1 MGSLIT
7 PTIGAAKTENTAAKQ
22 SQISSLTAMIHR
34 YQYLLIV
41 FTGLLKGC
49 FVLLFVMLSALLMM
63 LLLILLLVSLL
74 KPSLLPS
81 SLRRSSLLAPSLL
94 ASCLFV
100 FLPTAQAQ
108 DDLTAENIP
117 ALSSEESLDLTPEHA
132 PELAP
137 ELKQELHPS
146 LDTVLEPL
154 IPDNALTPTDDA
166 EVKGKLALEDLR
178 SFVTAF
184 NHIRNAYVEEVDD
197 KTLLQNAIKGML
209 TQLDP
214 HSNYLEPESFEDLQV
229 SATGEFGGLGLEVGI
244 EDGLIKVISPID
256 DTPAQK
262 AGMESGDLI
271 IKIDNQPVKG
281 LGLGEAV
288 KKMRGPKGSA
298 IDLTVVRQGVPQP
311 IELTLIRDVI
321 SVVSVRSRV
330 LEEHYAYLRIAQFQ
344 GNTGVDLKKVL
355 TKLKDEQTINGVI
368 LDLRNN
374 PGGVLQAAVEVVD
387 AFIEEGLIVYTEG
400 RIRESASRFEARS
413 GDETFTWPLVVL
425 INGGSASASEI
436 VAGALQDHKRAV
448 ILGTNSFGKGS
459 VQTVIQLSET
469 RGMKLTT
476 ARYFTPKGRSIQAQ
490 GIVPDIV
497 VERAKITKLKSKGQI
512 FEADLH
518 GHLSN
523 GNSDANSSDS
533 KESREPKDA
542 DEELGTKDNQLYE
555 ALTLLKGLNILSGN
569 KYSQQ

>member
-1 MGSLIT
+1 V
-7 PTIGAAKTENTAAKQ
+7 
-22 SQISSLTAMIHR
+22 
-34 YQYLLIV
+34 LL
-41 FTGLLKGC
+41 
-49 FVLLFVMLSALLMM
+49 FVLLFVMSSALLIM
-63 LLLILLLVSLL
+63 LPLMSVLNSQ
-74 KPSLLPS
+74 S
-81 SLRRSSLLAPSLL
+81 RRLHLLAPSLL
-94 ASCLFV
+94 ASCLLIFM
-100 FLPTAQAQ
+100 PATQAQ
-108 DDLTAENIP
+108 DDLSPTEIP
-117 ALSSEESLDLTPEHA
+117 TLSSDEASDITPDLNSEVA

-137 ELKQELHPS
+137 
-146 LDTVLEPL
+146 L
-154 IPDNALTPTDDA
+154 IPENALTPTDDT

-209 TQLDP
+209 TELDP
-214 HSNYLEPESFEDLQV
+214 HSNYLEPESYEDLQV
-229 SATGEFGGLGLEVGI
+229 SASGEFGGLGLEVGL

-288 KKMRGPKGSA
+288 KKMRGPKGSS
-298 IDLTVVRQGVPQP
+298 IDLTIVRQGVPQP

-344 GNTGVDLKKVL
+344 GNTGADLKKAL
-355 TKLKDEQTINGVI
+355 AKLKAEKNINGVI

-387 AFIEEGLIVYTEG
+387 AFIEEGLVVYTEG
-400 RIRESASRFEARS
+400 RIRESASRFEARP
-413 GDETFTWPLVVL
+413 GDETFSWPLVVL

-436 VAGALQDHKRAV
+436 VAGALQDHNRAI

-490 GIVPDIV
+490 GIVPDII
-497 VERAKITKLKSKGQI
+497 VERAKITKLKPKGQI

-518 GHLSN
+518 GHLESIN
-523 GNSDANSSDS
+523 DRSSS
-533 KESREPKDA
+533 KEKSEVLNA
-542 DEELGTKDNQLYE
+542 DEELVTKDNQLYE

-569 KYSQQ
+569 KYSQE

>member
-1 MGSLIT
+1 MLS
-7 PTIGAAKTENTAAKQ
+7 
-22 SQISSLTAMIHR
+22 
-34 YQYLLIV
+34 V
-41 FTGLLKGC
+41 F
-49 FVLLFVMLSALLMM
+49 LSALLMA
-63 LLLILLLVSLL
+63 LLLTVFL
-74 KPSLLPS
+74 KPSLLP
-81 SLRRSSLLAPSLL
+81 LTLPRIRCLAPSLL
-94 ASCLFV
+94 AGCLFA
-100 FLPTAQAQ
+100 FLPAAQAQ
-108 DDLTAENIP
+108 NDLTAESLP
-117 ALSSEESLDLTPEHA
+117 VLSSEESLDLAPKQS
-132 PELAP
+132 PELVP

-146 LDTVLEPL
+146 LDNALEPL

-209 TQLDP
+209 TELDP
-214 HSNYLEPESFEDLQV
+214 HSNYLEPESYEDLQV

-344 GNTGVDLKKVL
+344 GNTGADLKKSL
-355 TKLKDEQTINGVI
+355 AKLKDQQNINGVI

-413 GDETFTWPLVVL
+413 GDETYTWPLVVL

-490 GIVPDIV
+490 GITPDII
-497 VERAKITKLKSKGQI
+497 VERAKITKLKPKGQI

-518 GHLSN
+518 GHLENTNDGS
-523 GNSDANSSDS
+523 S
-533 KESREPKDA
+533 KENDEELNA
-542 DEELGTKDNQLYE
+542 DEELVTKDNQLYE

-569 KYSQQ
+569 KYLPQ

>member
-1 MGSLIT
+1 M
-7 PTIGAAKTENTAAKQ
+7 
-22 SQISSLTAMIHR
+22 
-34 YQYLLIV
+34 LLIV
-41 FTGLLKGC
+41 LNLPMRQRQL
-49 FVLLFVMLSALLMM
+49 FVLSLMM
-63 LLLILLLVSLL
+63 LCVLT
-74 KPSLLPS
+74 
-81 SLRRSSLLAPSLL
+81 L
-94 ASCLFV
+94 ASISY
-100 FLPTAQAQ
+100 AQ
-108 DDLTAENIP
+108 DDL
-117 ALSSEESLDLTPEHA
+117 SSDLPSDLPSELTPEFA
-132 PELAP
+132 PELSP
-137 ELKQELHPS
+137 
-146 LDTVLEPL
+146 VLEPL
-154 IPDNALTPTDDA
+154 HPENTLTPTDSTQ
-166 EVKGKLALEDLR
+166 VKGKLALEDLR

-209 TQLDP
+209 TELDP
-214 HSNYLEPESFEDLQV
+214 HSNYLEPESYEDLQV
-229 SATGEFGGLGLEVGI
+229 NASGEFGGLGLEVGI
-244 EDGLIKVISPID
+244 EDGFIKVIAPID

-271 IKIDNQPVKG
+271 IKIDSQPVKG

-288 KKMRGPKGSA
+288 KQMRGPKGSS

-311 IELTLIRDVI
+311 IELTLVRDII

-330 LEEHYAYLRIAQFQ
+330 LEDHYAYLRIAQFQ
-344 GNTGVDLKKVL
+344 GNTGVDLKKAL
-355 TKLKDEQTINGVI
+355 AKLKVEQSINGVI

-400 RIRESASRFEARS
+400 RIRESASRFEARAN
-413 GDETFTWPLVVL
+413 DETFNWPLVVL

-469 RGMKLTT
+469 RGIKLTT

-490 GIVPDIV
+490 GIVPDIT
-497 VERAKITKLKSKGQI
+497 VERAKITKLKSNGQI

-518 GHLSN
+518 GHLEN
-523 GNSDANSSDS
+523 TNDESSEADNN
-533 KESREPKDA
+533 KALNA
-542 DEELGTKDNQLYE
+542 DEELVSKDNQLYE
-555 ALTLLKGLNILSGN
+555 ALTLLKGLNILSAS
-569 KYSQQ
+569 KY

>member
-1 MGSLIT
+1 M
-7 PTIGAAKTENTAAKQ
+7 
-22 SQISSLTAMIHR
+22 
-34 YQYLLIV
+34 
-41 FTGLLKGC
+41 
-49 FVLLFVMLSALLMM
+49 LLFVMLSVFLSALLMT
-63 LLLILLLVSLL
+63 LLLTALL
-74 KPSLLPS
+74 KPSLLP
-81 SLRRSSLLAPSLL
+81 LTLPRIRFLAPSLL
-94 ASCLFV
+94 AGCLFA
-100 FLPTAQAQ
+100 FLPAAQAQ
-108 DDLTAENIP
+108 DDLTAESIP
-117 ALSSEESLDLTPEHA
+117 ALSSEESSDLTPERT
-132 PELAP
+132 PDLAP

-146 LDTVLEPL
+146 LDNALEPL
-154 IPDNALTPTDDA
+154 LPDNALTPTDDA

-209 TQLDP
+209 TELDP
-214 HSNYLEPESFEDLQV
+214 HSSYLEPESYEDLQV
-229 SATGEFGGLGLEVGI
+229 SATGEFGGLGLEVGV

-288 KKMRGPKGSA
+288 KRMRGPKGSA
-298 IDLTVVRQGVPQP
+298 IDLTIVRQGVPQP

-344 GNTGVDLKKVL
+344 GNTGADLKKSL
-355 TKLKDEQTINGVI
+355 AKLKDQQSINGVI

-413 GDETFTWPLVVL
+413 GDETYTWPLVVL

-490 GIVPDIV
+490 GITPDII
-497 VERAKITKLKSKGQI
+497 VERAKITKLKPKGQI

-518 GHLSN
+518 GHLENTNDGS
-523 GNSDANSSDS
+523 S
-533 KESREPKDA
+533 KENKEVLSA
-542 DEELGTKDNQLYE
+542 DEELVTKDNQLYE

>member
-1 MGSLIT
+1 V
-7 PTIGAAKTENTAAKQ
+7 
-22 SQISSLTAMIHR
+22 
-34 YQYLLIV
+34 LL
-41 FTGLLKGC
+41 
-49 FVLLFVMLSALLMM
+49 FVLLFVMSSALLIM
-63 LLLILLLVSLL
+63 LPLMSVLNSQ
-74 KPSLLPS
+74 S
-81 SLRRSSLLAPSLL
+81 RRLHLLAPSLL
-94 ASCLFV
+94 ASCLLIFM
-100 FLPTAQAQ
+100 PATQAQ
-108 DDLTAENIP
+108 DDLSPTEIP
-117 ALSSEESLDLTPEHA
+117 TLSSDEASDITPDLNSEVA

-146 LDTVLEPL
+146 LDADLAPL
-154 IPDNALTPTDDA
+154 IPENALTPTDDT

-209 TQLDP
+209 TELDP
-214 HSNYLEPESFEDLQV
+214 HSNYLEPESYEDLQV
-229 SATGEFGGLGLEVGI
+229 SASGEFGGLGLEVGL
-244 EDGLIKVISPID
+244 EDGLIIVISPID

-288 KKMRGPKGSA
+288 KKMRGPKGSS
-298 IDLTVVRQGVPQP
+298 IDLTIVRQGVPQP

-344 GNTGVDLKKVL
+344 GNTGADLKKAL
-355 TKLKDEQTINGVI
+355 AKLKAEKNINGVI

-387 AFIEEGLIVYTEG
+387 AFIEEGLVVYTEG
-400 RIRESASRFEARS
+400 RIRESASRFEARP
-413 GDETFTWPLVVL
+413 GDETFSWPLVVL

-436 VAGALQDHKRAV
+436 VAGALQDHNRAI

-490 GIVPDIV
+490 GIVPDII
-497 VERAKITKLKSKGQI
+497 VERAKITKLKPKGQI

-518 GHLSN
+518 GHLESIN
-523 GNSDANSSDS
+523 DRSSS
-533 KESREPKDA
+533 KEKSEVLNA
-542 DEELGTKDNQLYE
+542 DEELVTKDNQLYE

-569 KYSQQ
+569 KYSQE

>member
-1 MGSLIT
+1 M
-7 PTIGAAKTENTAAKQ
+7 
-22 SQISSLTAMIHR
+22 
-34 YQYLLIV
+34 
-41 FTGLLKGC
+41 
-49 FVLLFVMLSALLMM
+49 LLFKLLSKLPFKTPSCQCHLLTQALLT
-63 LLLILLLVSLL
+63 LCLSFVTTATFAQDE
-74 KPSLLPS
+74 LPS
-81 SLRRSSLLAPSLL
+81 ELE
-94 ASCLFV
+94 
-100 FLPTAQAQ
+100 
-108 DDLTAENIP
+108 LTSELTPEIKP
-117 ALSSEESLDLTPEHA
+117 AIEPDLTP
-132 PELAP
+132 
-137 ELKQELHPS
+137 
-146 LDTVLEPL
+146 L
-154 IPDNALTPTDDA
+154 IPENALTPTDDA

-197 KTLLQNAIKGML
+197 KVLLQNAIKGML
-209 TQLDP
+209 TELDP
-214 HSNYLEPESFEDLQV
+214 HSNYLEPESYEDLQV
-229 SATGEFGGLGLEVGI
+229 NATGEFGGLGLEVGI
-244 EDGLIKVISPID
+244 EDGFIKVIAPID

-288 KKMRGPKGSA
+288 KKMRGPKGSP

-330 LEEHYAYLRIAQFQ
+330 LEDHYGYFRIAQFQ
-344 GNTGVDLKKVL
+344 GNTGIDLKKAL
-355 TKLKDEQTINGVI
+355 AKFKQEQSINGVI

-387 AFIEEGLIVYTEG
+387 AFIDEGLIVYTKG

-413 GDETFTWPLVVL
+413 GDETFDWPLIVL

-436 VAGALQDHKRAV
+436 VAGALQDHKRAI

-459 VQTVIQLSET
+459 VQSVIQLSET

-490 GIVPDIV
+490 GIVPDIT
-497 VERAKITKLKSKGQI
+497 VERAKITKLKPGGQI
-512 FEADLH
+512 FESDLH
-518 GHLSN
+518 GHLEN
-523 GNSDANSSDS
+523 TNDDKSSD
-533 KESREPKDA
+533 KDESEVLSA
-542 DEELGTKDNQLYE
+542 DEELISSDNQLYE
-555 ALTLLKGLNILSGN
+555 ALTLLKGLTILRGN
-569 KYSQQ
+569 HY

>member
-1 MGSLIT
+1 MIT
-7 PTIGAAKTENTAAKQ
+7 
-22 SQISSLTAMIHR
+22 
-34 YQYLLIV
+34 V
-41 FTGLLKGC
+41 C
-49 FVLLFVMLSALLMM
+49 
-63 LLLILLLVSLL
+63 
-74 KPSLLPS
+74 
-81 SLRRSSLLAPSLL
+81 LLALIPISY
-94 ASCLFV
+94 
-100 FLPTAQAQ
+100 AQ
-108 DDLTAENIP
+108 DH
-117 ALSSEESLDLTPEHA
+117 LSSELPSA
-132 PELAP
+132 SELP
-137 ELKQELHPS
+137 TELKPDLSPA
-146 LDTVLEPL
+146 LEPL
-154 IPDNALTPTDDA
+154 HPENALTPTDDA

-209 TQLDP
+209 TELDP
-214 HSNYLEPESFEDLQV
+214 HSNYLEPETYEDLQV
-229 SATGEFGGLGLEVGI
+229 NASGEFGGLGLEVGL
-244 EDGLIKVISPID
+244 EDGFIKVISPID

-288 KKMRGPKGSA
+288 KKMRGPKGSS

-311 IELTLIRDVI
+311 IEVTLIRDII
-321 SVVSVRSRV
+321 SVVSVRSQV
-330 LEEHYAYLRIAQFQ
+330 LEDNYAYLRIAQFQ
-344 GNTGVDLKKVL
+344 GNTGTDLKKNL
-355 TKLKDEQTINGVI
+355 AKLKQEQSINGVI

-387 AFIEEGLIVYTEG
+387 AFIEEGLIVYTQG
-400 RIRESASRFEARS
+400 RIRESASRFEARA
-413 GDETFTWPLVVL
+413 GDETFSWPLVVL

-436 VAGALQDHKRAV
+436 VAGALQDHNRAV

-469 RGMKLTT
+469 RGIKLTT

-490 GIVPDIV
+490 GIVPDII
-497 VERAKITKLKSKGQI
+497 VERAKITKLKPNGQI

-518 GHLSN
+518 GHLENTNDKS
-523 GNSDANSSDS
+523 SKTNSS
-533 KESREPKDA
+533 EALDA
-542 DEELGTKDNQLYE
+542 GEELVTKDNQLYE

-569 KYSQQ
+569 QY